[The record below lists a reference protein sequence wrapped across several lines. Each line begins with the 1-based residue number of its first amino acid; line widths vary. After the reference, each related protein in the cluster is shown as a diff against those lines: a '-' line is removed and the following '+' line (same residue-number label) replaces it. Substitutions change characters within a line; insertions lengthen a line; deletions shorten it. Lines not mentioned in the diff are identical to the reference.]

1 MVKIN
6 NNLLNVIYLD
16 NPGRIMLKSLTVK
29 RLCKPHNKAEKPK
42 ENTKKDG
49 TQKMIYVLYLI
60 VAALVTIMSI
70 KASEYVDML
79 DKTTSLSGAFLG
91 GILLSAVTSLP
102 ELFTSISSTLML
114 DQPGLCIGNIL
125 GSNLFNYA
133 MLSVFILTAVVKFAK
148 CELSKIHLVVAISVV
163 AMGGLIVC
171 NKYGILAFDIGS
183 VSVTSVLIILL
194 YVLTVWIMYKKG
206 GTSESGDDDG
216 ALVTLSRK
224 QILTRFTLVSIG
236 IVVFSVILTYITDE
250 LSVRLNLGKT
260 VAGALFLGVATSL
273 PETASTWTLFKI
285 KNYDIAVGNIVGSCL
300 FNFTILS
307 VADFFYRGGGI
318 YAITDVSTMNLI
330 IFASVASVLV
340 ALMLKFRSKATCII
354 CPVGIVASYIAFLAL

>member
-1 MVKIN
+1 
-6 NNLLNVIYLD
+6 
-16 NPGRIMLKSLTVK
+16 
-29 RLCKPHNKAEKPK
+29 
-42 ENTKKDG
+42 
-49 TQKMIYVLYLI
+49 MIYVLYLV
-60 VAALVTIMSI
+60 VAALVTFMSI

-133 MLSVFILTAVVKFAK
+133 MLSFFILTAVAKFAK
-148 CELSKIHLVVAISVV
+148 CDLSKIHFIVAVSVV
-163 AMGGLIVC
+163 AMGLLIVC
-171 NKYGILAFDIGS
+171 NKYGFLAFDIGN

-194 YVLTVWIMYKKG
+194 YVLTVWIMYKMG
-206 GTSESGDDDG
+206 GTSETEDDG
-216 ALVTLSRK
+216 EPVTLSRK
-224 QILTRFTLVSIG
+224 QILTRFTIVSVG

-273 PETASTWTLFKI
+273 PETASTFTLFKI

-318 YAITDVSTMNLI
+318 YTIADPSTMNLI
-330 IFASVASVLV
+330 IFASVASVLAAV
-340 ALMLKFRSKATCII
+340 LMKFRNKATCVI
-354 CPVGIVASYIAFLAL
+354 CPVGIIASYIAFLAL

>member
-1 MVKIN
+1 
-6 NNLLNVIYLD
+6 
-16 NPGRIMLKSLTVK
+16 
-29 RLCKPHNKAEKPK
+29 
-42 ENTKKDG
+42 
-49 TQKMIYVLYLI
+49 MIYVLYLV
-60 VAALVTIMSI
+60 VAALVTFMSI

-125 GSNLFNYA
+125 GSNIFNYA
-133 MLSVFILTAVVKFAK
+133 MLSFFILTAVSKFAK
-148 CELSKIHLVVAISVV
+148 CDLSKIHFIVAVSVV
-163 AMGGLIVC
+163 AMGGLILC
-171 NKYGILAFDIGS
+171 NKYGFLAFDIGN

-206 GTSESGDDDG
+206 GTSETEDDG
-216 ALVTLSRK
+216 EPVTLSRK
-224 QILTRFTLVSIG
+224 QILTRFSLVSVG

-273 PETASTWTLFKI
+273 PETASTFTLFKI

-318 YAITDVSTMNLI
+318 YTIADTSTMNLI
-330 IFASVASVLV
+330 IFASVASVLAGV
-340 ALMLKFRSKATCII
+340 MLKFKNKVTAVI
-354 CPVGIVASYIAFLAL
+354 CPVGIIASYIAFLAL

>member
-1 MVKIN
+1 
-6 NNLLNVIYLD
+6 
-16 NPGRIMLKSLTVK
+16 
-29 RLCKPHNKAEKPK
+29 
-42 ENTKKDG
+42 
-49 TQKMIYVLYLI
+49 MIYILYLV
-60 VAALVTIMSI
+60 VAALVTFMSI

-125 GSNLFNYA
+125 GSNIFNYA
-133 MLSVFILTAVVKFAK
+133 MLSFFILTAVAKFAK
-148 CELSKIHLVVAISVV
+148 CNLSKIHFIVAVSVV
-163 AMGGLIVC
+163 AMGLLIVC
-171 NKYGILAFDIGS
+171 NKYGFLAFDIGN
-183 VSVTSVLIILL
+183 VSITSVLIILL
-194 YVLTVWIMYKKG
+194 YVLTVWIMYKMG
-206 GTSESGDDDG
+206 GTSESEDDG
-216 ALVTLSRK
+216 EPVTLSRK
-224 QILTRFTLVSIG
+224 QILTRFTIVSVG

-273 PETASTWTLFKI
+273 PETASTFTLFKI

-318 YAITDVSTMNLI
+318 YTIADTSTMNLI
-330 IFASVASVLV
+330 IFASVASVLAAV
-340 ALMLKFRSKATCII
+340 LMKFRNKATSII
-354 CPVGIVASYIAFLAL
+354 CPVGIIASYIAFLAL

>member
-1 MVKIN
+1 
-6 NNLLNVIYLD
+6 
-16 NPGRIMLKSLTVK
+16 
-29 RLCKPHNKAEKPK
+29 
-42 ENTKKDG
+42 
-49 TQKMIYVLYLI
+49 MIYILYLV
-60 VAALVTIMSI
+60 VAALVTFMSI

-125 GSNLFNYA
+125 GSNIFNYA
-133 MLSVFILTAVVKFAK
+133 MLSFFILTAVAKFAK
-148 CELSKIHLVVAISVV
+148 CSLSKIHFVVAVSVV
-163 AMGGLIVC
+163 FMGGLILC
-171 NKYGILAFDIGS
+171 NKYGFLAFDIGN
-183 VSVTSVLIILL
+183 VSITSVLIILL
-194 YVLTVWIMYKKG
+194 YVLTVWIMYKMG
-206 GTSESGDDDG
+206 GTSETEDDG
-216 ALVTLSRK
+216 EPVTLSRK
-224 QILTRFTLVSIG
+224 QILTRFTIVSVG
-236 IVVFSVILTYITDE
+236 IVVFSIILTYITDE

-273 PETASTWTLFKI
+273 PETASTFTLFKI

-318 YAITDVSTMNLI
+318 YTIADTSTMNLI
-330 IFASVASVLV
+330 IFASVASVLAGV
-340 ALMLKFRSKATCII
+340 MLKFRNKATAVV
-354 CPVGIVASYIAFLAL
+354 CPVGIIASYIAFLAL

>member
-1 MVKIN
+1 
-6 NNLLNVIYLD
+6 
-16 NPGRIMLKSLTVK
+16 
-29 RLCKPHNKAEKPK
+29 
-42 ENTKKDG
+42 
-49 TQKMIYVLYLI
+49 MIYVLYLV
-60 VAALVTIMSI
+60 VAALVTFMSI

-133 MLSVFILTAVVKFAK
+133 MLSAFILTAVAKFAK
-148 CELSKIHLVVAISVV
+148 CELSKIHFVVAVSVI
-163 AMGGLIVC
+163 AMGGLILC
-171 NKYGILAFDIGS
+171 NKYGFLAFNIGN
-183 VSVTSVLIILL
+183 VSITSVLIILL
-194 YVLTVWIMYKKG
+194 YVVTVWVMYKMG
-206 GTSESGDDDG
+206 GTSESDDDG
-216 ALVTLSRK
+216 DPVTLSRK
-224 QILTRFTLVSIG
+224 QILTRFSLVSIG
-236 IVVFSVILTYITDE
+236 IVVFSIILTYITDE

-273 PETASTWTLFKI
+273 PETASTFTLFKL
-285 KNYDIAVGNIVGSCL
+285 KNYDVAVGNIVGSCL

-318 YAITDVSTMNLI
+318 YTIAETSTMNLI
-330 IFASVASVLV
+330 IFASVASVL
-340 ALMLKFRSKATCII
+340 AGIMLKLRNKATAII
-354 CPVGIVASYIAFLAL
+354 CPVGIIASYIAFLAL

>member
-1 MVKIN
+1 
-6 NNLLNVIYLD
+6 
-16 NPGRIMLKSLTVK
+16 
-29 RLCKPHNKAEKPK
+29 
-42 ENTKKDG
+42 
-49 TQKMIYVLYLI
+49 MIYVLYLV
-60 VAALVTIMSI
+60 VAALVTFMSI

-125 GSNLFNYA
+125 GSNIFNYA
-133 MLSVFILTAVVKFAK
+133 MLSFFILTAVAKFAK
-148 CELSKIHLVVAISVV
+148 CDLSKIHFVVAVSVV
-163 AMGGLIVC
+163 AMGLLIVC
-171 NKYGILAFDIGS
+171 NKYGFLAFDIGN

-206 GTSESGDDDG
+206 GTSETEDDG
-216 ALVTLSRK
+216 EPVTLSRK
-224 QILTRFTLVSIG
+224 QILTRFTLVSVG

-273 PETASTWTLFKI
+273 PETASTFTLFKI

-307 VADFFYRGGGI
+307 AADFFYRGGGI
-318 YAITDVSTMNLI
+318 YTIADTSTMNLI
-330 IFASVASVLV
+330 IFASVASVLAGV
-340 ALMLKFRSKATCII
+340 MLKFKNKVTAVI
-354 CPVGIVASYIAFLAL
+354 CPVGIIASYIAFLAL

>member
-1 MVKIN
+1 M
-6 NNLLNVIYLD
+6 IYL
-16 NPGRIMLKSLTVK
+16 
-29 RLCKPHNKAEKPK
+29 
-42 ENTKKDG
+42 
-49 TQKMIYVLYLI
+49 LYLV
-60 VAALVTIMSI
+60 VAALVTFMSI

-125 GSNLFNYA
+125 GSNIFNYA
-133 MLSVFILTAVVKFAK
+133 MLSFFILTAVAKFAK
-148 CELSKIHLVVAISVV
+148 CNLSKIHFIVAVSVV
-163 AMGGLIVC
+163 AMGLLIVC
-171 NKYGILAFDIGS
+171 NKYGFLAFDIGN

-194 YVLTVWIMYKKG
+194 YVLTVWIMYKMG
-206 GTSESGDDDG
+206 GTSETEDDG
-216 ALVTLSRK
+216 EPVTLSRK
-224 QILTRFTLVSIG
+224 QILTRFTLVSVG

-273 PETASTWTLFKI
+273 PETASTFTLFKI

-318 YAITDVSTMNLI
+318 YTIADTSTMNLI
-330 IFASVASVLV
+330 IFASVASVLAGV
-340 ALMLKFRSKATCII
+340 MLKFRNKATAVI
-354 CPVGIVASYIAFLAL
+354 CPVGIIASYIAFLAL

>member
-1 MVKIN
+1 
-6 NNLLNVIYLD
+6 
-16 NPGRIMLKSLTVK
+16 
-29 RLCKPHNKAEKPK
+29 
-42 ENTKKDG
+42 
-49 TQKMIYVLYLI
+49 MIYVLYLI
-60 VAALVTIMSI
+60 VAALVTFMSI

-79 DKTTSLSGAFLG
+79 DKTTALSGAFLG

-148 CELSKIHLVVAISVV
+148 TDLSKIHTIVAVSVL
-163 AMGGLIVC
+163 AMGGLILC
-171 NKYGILAFDIGS
+171 NKYNVLAFDIGN
-183 VSVTSVLIILL
+183 VSITSVLIILL
-194 YVLTVWIMYKKG
+194 YVITVWVMYKMG

-216 ALVTLSRK
+216 DPVTLTRT
-224 QILTRFTLVSIG
+224 QILTRFAIVSVG
-236 IVVFSVILTYITDE
+236 IVVFSIILTYITDE

-318 YAITDVSTMNLI
+318 YSLSDPSTMNLI
-330 IFASVASVLV
+330 IFASVASVL
-340 ALMLKFRSKATCII
+340 ATTMLKFRSKVTCII
-354 CPVGIVASYIAFLAL
+354 CPVGIVASYIAFLAI

>member
-1 MVKIN
+1 
-6 NNLLNVIYLD
+6 
-16 NPGRIMLKSLTVK
+16 
-29 RLCKPHNKAEKPK
+29 
-42 ENTKKDG
+42 
-49 TQKMIYVLYLI
+49 MIYVLYLV
-60 VAALVTIMSI
+60 VAALVTFMSI

-133 MLSVFILTAVVKFAK
+133 MLSFFILTAVAKFAK
-148 CELSKIHLVVAISVV
+148 CSLAKIHFVVAVSVV
-163 AMGGLIVC
+163 AMGLLIVC
-171 NKYGILAFDIGS
+171 NKYGFLAFDIGN

-206 GTSESGDDDG
+206 GTSETEDDG
-216 ALVTLSRK
+216 EPVTLSRK
-224 QILTRFTLVSIG
+224 QILTRFTIVSVG

-273 PETASTWTLFKI
+273 PETASTFTLFKI
-285 KNYDIAVGNIVGSCL
+285 RNYDIAVGNIVGSCL

-318 YAITDVSTMNLI
+318 YTIADPSTMNLI
-330 IFASVASVLV
+330 IFASVASVLAGV
-340 ALMLKFRSKATCII
+340 MFKFRNKATAVV
-354 CPVGIVASYIAFLAL
+354 CPVGIIASYIAFLAL

>member
-1 MVKIN
+1 
-6 NNLLNVIYLD
+6 
-16 NPGRIMLKSLTVK
+16 
-29 RLCKPHNKAEKPK
+29 
-42 ENTKKDG
+42 
-49 TQKMIYVLYLI
+49 MIYVLYLV
-60 VAALVTIMSI
+60 VAALVTFMSI

-125 GSNLFNYA
+125 GSNIFNYA
-133 MLSVFILTAVVKFAK
+133 MLSFFILTAVAKFAK
-148 CELSKIHLVVAISVV
+148 CSLSKIHFVVAVSVV
-163 AMGGLIVC
+163 FMGGLILC
-171 NKYGILAFDIGS
+171 NKYGFLAFDIGN

-194 YVLTVWIMYKKG
+194 YVVTVWVMYKMG
-206 GTSESGDDDG
+206 GTSESEDDG
-216 ALVTLSRK
+216 EAVTLSRK

-273 PETASTWTLFKI
+273 PETASTFTLFKI
-285 KNYDIAVGNIVGSCL
+285 KNYDVAVGNIVGSCL

-318 YAITDVSTMNLI
+318 YTIADTSTMNLI
-330 IFASVASVLV
+330 IFASVASVL
-340 ALMLKFRSKATCII
+340 AGIMLKLRNKATAII
-354 CPVGIVASYIAFLAL
+354 CPVGIIASYIAFLAL

>member
-1 MVKIN
+1 
-6 NNLLNVIYLD
+6 
-16 NPGRIMLKSLTVK
+16 
-29 RLCKPHNKAEKPK
+29 
-42 ENTKKDG
+42 
-49 TQKMIYVLYLI
+49 MIYVLYLV
-60 VAALVTIMSI
+60 VAALVTFMSI

-133 MLSVFILTAVVKFAK
+133 MLSFFILTAVAKFAK
-148 CELSKIHLVVAISVV
+148 CELSKIHFIVAVSVV
-163 AMGGLIVC
+163 AMGLLIVC
-171 NKYGILAFDIGS
+171 NKYGFLAFDIGN
-183 VSVTSVLIILL
+183 VSITSILIILL
-194 YVLTVWIMYKKG
+194 YILTVWVMYKTG
-206 GTSESGDDDG
+206 GTSESEDDG
-216 ALVTLSRK
+216 DPVTLSRK
-224 QILTRFTLVSIG
+224 QILTRFTIVSVG

-273 PETASTWTLFKI
+273 PETASTFTLFKI

-318 YAITDVSTMNLI
+318 YTIADTSTMNLI
-330 IFASVASVLV
+330 IFASVASVLAAV
-340 ALMLKFRSKATCII
+340 LLKFRNKATSII
-354 CPVGIVASYIAFLAL
+354 CPVGIIASYIAFLAL

>member
-1 MVKIN
+1 
-6 NNLLNVIYLD
+6 
-16 NPGRIMLKSLTVK
+16 
-29 RLCKPHNKAEKPK
+29 
-42 ENTKKDG
+42 
-49 TQKMIYVLYLI
+49 MIYILYLV
-60 VAALVTIMSI
+60 VAALVTFMSI

-125 GSNLFNYA
+125 GSNIFNYA
-133 MLSVFILTAVVKFAK
+133 MLSFFILTAVAKFAK
-148 CELSKIHLVVAISVV
+148 CSLSKIHFVVAVSVI
-163 AMGGLIVC
+163 AMGGLILC
-171 NKYGILAFDIGS
+171 NKYGFLAFDIGN
-183 VSVTSVLIILL
+183 VSVTSILIILL
-194 YVLTVWIMYKKG
+194 YVATVWVMYKMG
-206 GTSESGDDDG
+206 GTSESEDDG
-216 ALVTLSRK
+216 EPVTLSRK
-224 QILTRFTLVSIG
+224 QILTRFTVVSVG

-273 PETASTWTLFKI
+273 PETASTFTLFKI

-318 YAITDVSTMNLI
+318 YTIADTSTMNLI
-330 IFASVASVLV
+330 IFASVASVLAGV
-340 ALMLKFRSKATCII
+340 MLKFRNKATAVV
-354 CPVGIVASYIAFLAL
+354 CPVGIIASYIAFLAL

>member
-1 MVKIN
+1 
-6 NNLLNVIYLD
+6 
-16 NPGRIMLKSLTVK
+16 
-29 RLCKPHNKAEKPK
+29 
-42 ENTKKDG
+42 
-49 TQKMIYVLYLI
+49 MIYVLYLV
-60 VAALVTIMSI
+60 VAALVTFMSI

-102 ELFTSISSTLML
+102 ELFTSISSTLLL

-125 GSNLFNYA
+125 GSNIFNYA
-133 MLSVFILTAVVKFAK
+133 MLSFFVLTAVVKFAK
-148 CELSKIHLVVAISVV
+148 CDLSQIHFIVALSVI
-163 AMGGLIVC
+163 AMGGLILC
-171 NKYGILAFDIGS
+171 NKYGFLAFDIGN
-183 VSVTSVLIILL
+183 VSITSILIILL
-194 YVLTVWIMYKKG
+194 YVLTVWVMYKKG
-206 GTSESGDDDG
+206 GTSEGSDDDENP
-216 ALVTLSRK
+216 VTLTRK
-224 QILTRFTLVSIG
+224 QILTRFTIVSVG

-273 PETASTWTLFKI
+273 PETASTFTLFKI

-318 YAITDVSTMNLI
+318 YNIADASTMNLI
-330 IFASVASVLV
+330 IFASIASVLAAV
-340 ALMLKFRSKATCII
+340 LMKFRNKATAVI
-354 CPVGIVASYIAFLAL
+354 CPVGIIASYLAFLAL

>member
-1 MVKIN
+1 
-6 NNLLNVIYLD
+6 
-16 NPGRIMLKSLTVK
+16 
-29 RLCKPHNKAEKPK
+29 
-42 ENTKKDG
+42 
-49 TQKMIYVLYLI
+49 MIYILYLV
-60 VAALVTIMSI
+60 VAALVTFMSI

-133 MLSVFILTAVVKFAK
+133 MLSFFILTAVAKFAK
-148 CELSKIHLVVAISVV
+148 CDLSKIHFIVAVSVV
-163 AMGGLIVC
+163 AMGGLILC
-171 NKYGILAFDIGS
+171 NKYGFLAFDIGN

-194 YVLTVWIMYKKG
+194 YVLTVWIMYKMG
-206 GTSESGDDDG
+206 GTSETEDDG
-216 ALVTLSRK
+216 EPVTLSRK
-224 QILTRFTLVSIG
+224 QILTRFTLVSVG

-273 PETASTWTLFKI
+273 PETASTFTLFKI

-318 YAITDVSTMNLI
+318 YTIADTSTMNLI
-330 IFASVASVLV
+330 IFASVASVLAGV
-340 ALMLKFRSKATCII
+340 MLKFKNKVTAVI
-354 CPVGIVASYIAFLAL
+354 CPVGIIASYIAFLAL

>member
-1 MVKIN
+1 M
-6 NNLLNVIYLD
+6 IYL
-16 NPGRIMLKSLTVK
+16 
-29 RLCKPHNKAEKPK
+29 
-42 ENTKKDG
+42 
-49 TQKMIYVLYLI
+49 LYLV
-60 VAALVTIMSI
+60 VAALVTFMSI

-125 GSNLFNYA
+125 GSNIFNYA
-133 MLSVFILTAVVKFAK
+133 MLSFFILTAVAKFAK
-148 CELSKIHLVVAISVV
+148 CNLSKIHFIVAVSVV
-163 AMGGLIVC
+163 AMGLLIVC
-171 NKYGILAFDIGS
+171 NKYGFLAFDIGN
-183 VSVTSVLIILL
+183 VSITSVLIVLL
-194 YVLTVWIMYKKG
+194 YVLTVWIMYKMG
-206 GTSESGDDDG
+206 GTSESEDDG
-216 ALVTLSRK
+216 EPVTLSRK
-224 QILTRFTLVSIG
+224 QILTRFTIVSVG

-273 PETASTWTLFKI
+273 PETASTFTLFKI

-318 YAITDVSTMNLI
+318 YTIADTSTMNLI
-330 IFASVASVLV
+330 IFASVASVLAGV
-340 ALMLKFRSKATCII
+340 LLKFRNKATAII
-354 CPVGIVASYIAFLAL
+354 CPVGIIASYIAFLAL

>member
-1 MVKIN
+1 
-6 NNLLNVIYLD
+6 
-16 NPGRIMLKSLTVK
+16 
-29 RLCKPHNKAEKPK
+29 
-42 ENTKKDG
+42 
-49 TQKMIYVLYLI
+49 MIYVLYLV
-60 VAALVTIMSI
+60 VAALVTFMSI

-125 GSNLFNYA
+125 GSNIFNYA
-133 MLSVFILTAVVKFAK
+133 MLSFFILTAVAKFAK
-148 CELSKIHLVVAISVV
+148 CDLSKIHFIVALSVV
-163 AMGGLIVC
+163 FMGGLILC
-171 NKYGILAFDIGS
+171 NKYGFLAFNIGN
-183 VSVTSVLIILL
+183 VSVTSILIILL
-194 YVLTVWIMYKKG
+194 YVITVWVMYKMGGTSESVTSILIILLYIFTVWIMYKKG
-206 GTSESGDDDG
+206 GTSESEDDG
-216 ALVTLSRK
+216 EPVTLSRK
-224 QILTRFTLVSIG
+224 QILTRFTIVSIG

-273 PETASTWTLFKI
+273 PETASTFTLFKI

-318 YAITDVSTMNLI
+318 YTIADTSTMNLI
-330 IFASVASVLV
+330 IFASVASVL
-340 ALMLKFRSKATCII
+340 AGIMLKLRNKATAII
-354 CPVGIVASYIAFLAL
+354 CPVGIIASYIAFLAL

>member
-1 MVKIN
+1 V
-6 NNLLNVIYLD
+6 
-16 NPGRIMLKSLTVK
+16 
-29 RLCKPHNKAEKPK
+29 
-42 ENTKKDG
+42 
-49 TQKMIYVLYLI
+49 
-60 VAALVTIMSI
+60 VAALVTFMSI

-133 MLSVFILTAVVKFAK
+133 MLSFFILTAVAKFAK
-148 CELSKIHLVVAISVV
+148 CDLSKIHFIVAVSVV
-163 AMGGLIVC
+163 AMGLLIVC
-171 NKYGILAFDIGS
+171 NKYGFLAFDIGN

-194 YVLTVWIMYKKG
+194 YVLTVWIMYKMG
-206 GTSESGDDDG
+206 GTSESEDDG
-216 ALVTLSRK
+216 EPVTLSRK
-224 QILTRFTLVSIG
+224 QILTRFTIVSVG

-273 PETASTWTLFKI
+273 PETASTFTLFKI

-318 YAITDVSTMNLI
+318 YTIADTSTMNLI
-330 IFASVASVLV
+330 IFASVASVLAAV
-340 ALMLKFRSKATCII
+340 LMKFRNKATCVI
-354 CPVGIVASYIAFLAL
+354 CPVGIIASYIAFLAL

>member
-1 MVKIN
+1 
-6 NNLLNVIYLD
+6 
-16 NPGRIMLKSLTVK
+16 
-29 RLCKPHNKAEKPK
+29 
-42 ENTKKDG
+42 
-49 TQKMIYVLYLI
+49 MIYVLYLV
-60 VAALVTIMSI
+60 VAALVTFMSI

-79 DKTTSLSGAFLG
+79 DKTTSPSGAFLG

-133 MLSVFILTAVVKFAK
+133 MLSFFILTAVAKFAK
-148 CELSKIHLVVAISVV
+148 CDLSKIHFIVAVSVV
-163 AMGGLIVC
+163 AMGLLIVC
-171 NKYGILAFDIGS
+171 NKYGFLAFDIGN

-194 YVLTVWIMYKKG
+194 YVLTVWIMYKMG
-206 GTSESGDDDG
+206 GTSETEDDG
-216 ALVTLSRK
+216 EPVTLSRK
-224 QILTRFTLVSIG
+224 QILTRFTIVSVG

-273 PETASTWTLFKI
+273 PETASTFTLFKI

-318 YAITDVSTMNLI
+318 YTIADPSTMNLI
-330 IFASVASVLV
+330 IFASVASVLAAV
-340 ALMLKFRSKATCII
+340 LMKFRNKATCVI
-354 CPVGIVASYIAFLAL
+354 CPVGIIASYIAFLAL

>member
-1 MVKIN
+1 
-6 NNLLNVIYLD
+6 
-16 NPGRIMLKSLTVK
+16 
-29 RLCKPHNKAEKPK
+29 
-42 ENTKKDG
+42 
-49 TQKMIYVLYLI
+49 MIYVLYLV
-60 VAALVTIMSI
+60 VAALVTFMSI

-133 MLSVFILTAVVKFAK
+133 MLSFFILTAVAKFAK
-148 CELSKIHLVVAISVV
+148 CDLSKIHFIVAVSVV
-163 AMGGLIVC
+163 AMGGLILC
-171 NKYGILAFDIGS
+171 NKYGFLAFDIGN

-194 YVLTVWIMYKKG
+194 YVLTVWIMYKMG
-206 GTSESGDDDG
+206 GTSETEDDG
-216 ALVTLSRK
+216 EPVTLPRK
-224 QILTRFTLVSIG
+224 QILTRFTLVSVG

-273 PETASTWTLFKI
+273 PETASTFTLFKI

-318 YAITDVSTMNLI
+318 YTIADTSTMNLI
-330 IFASVASVLV
+330 IFASVASVLAGV
-340 ALMLKFRSKATCII
+340 MLKFKNKVTAVI
-354 CPVGIVASYIAFLAL
+354 CPVGIIASYIAFLAL

>member
-1 MVKIN
+1 M
-6 NNLLNVIYLD
+6 IYL
-16 NPGRIMLKSLTVK
+16 
-29 RLCKPHNKAEKPK
+29 
-42 ENTKKDG
+42 
-49 TQKMIYVLYLI
+49 LYLV
-60 VAALVTIMSI
+60 VAALVTFMSI

-125 GSNLFNYA
+125 GSNIFNYA
-133 MLSVFILTAVVKFAK
+133 MLSFFILTAVAKFAK
-148 CELSKIHLVVAISVV
+148 CSLSKIHFVVAVSVI
-163 AMGGLIVC
+163 AMGGLILC
-171 NKYGILAFDIGS
+171 NKYGFLAFDIGN
-183 VSVTSVLIILL
+183 VSVTSILIILL
-194 YVLTVWIMYKKG
+194 YIVTVWVMYKMG
-206 GTSESGDDDG
+206 GTSESEDDG
-216 ALVTLSRK
+216 EPVTLSRK
-224 QILTRFTLVSIG
+224 QILTRFSLVSVG

-273 PETASTWTLFKI
+273 PETASTFTLFKI

-318 YAITDVSTMNLI
+318 YTIADTSTMNLI
-330 IFASVASVLV
+330 IFASVASVLAGV
-340 ALMLKFRSKATCII
+340 MLKFRNKATAVI
-354 CPVGIVASYIAFLAL
+354 CPVGIIASYIAFLAL

>member
-1 MVKIN
+1 
-6 NNLLNVIYLD
+6 
-16 NPGRIMLKSLTVK
+16 
-29 RLCKPHNKAEKPK
+29 
-42 ENTKKDG
+42 
-49 TQKMIYVLYLI
+49 MIYILYLV
-60 VAALVTIMSI
+60 VAALVTFMSI

-125 GSNLFNYA
+125 GSNIFNYA
-133 MLSVFILTAVVKFAK
+133 MLSFFILTAVTKFAK
-148 CELSKIHLVVAISVV
+148 CNLSGIHFIVAVSVI
-163 AMGGLIVC
+163 AMGGLILC
-171 NKYGILAFDIGS
+171 NKYGFLAFDIGN
-183 VSVTSVLIILL
+183 VSITSVLIILL

-206 GTSESGDDDG
+206 GTSETEDDG
-216 ALVTLSRK
+216 EPVTLSRK
-224 QILTRFTLVSIG
+224 QILTRFTVVSVG
-236 IVVFSVILTYITDE
+236 IVVFSIILTYITDE

-273 PETASTWTLFKI
+273 PETASTFTLFKI

-318 YAITDVSTMNLI
+318 YTIADTSTMNLI
-330 IFASVASVLV
+330 IFASVASVLAGV
-340 ALMLKFRSKATCII
+340 MLKFRNKATAVV
-354 CPVGIVASYIAFLAL
+354 CPVGIIASYIAFLAL

>member
-1 MVKIN
+1 
-6 NNLLNVIYLD
+6 
-16 NPGRIMLKSLTVK
+16 
-29 RLCKPHNKAEKPK
+29 
-42 ENTKKDG
+42 
-49 TQKMIYVLYLI
+49 MIYVLYLV
-60 VAALVTIMSI
+60 VAALVTFMSI

-125 GSNLFNYA
+125 GSNIFNYA
-133 MLSVFILTAVVKFAK
+133 MLSFFILTAVAKFAK
-148 CELSKIHLVVAISVV
+148 CDLSKIHFVVAVSVV
-163 AMGGLIVC
+163 AMGLLIVC
-171 NKYGILAFDIGS
+171 NKYGFLAFDIGN

-194 YVLTVWIMYKKG
+194 YVLTVWIMYKMG
-206 GTSESGDDDG
+206 GTSETEDDG
-216 ALVTLSRK
+216 EPVTLSRK
-224 QILTRFTLVSIG
+224 QILTRFTLVSVG

-273 PETASTWTLFKI
+273 PETASTFTLFKI

-318 YAITDVSTMNLI
+318 YTIADTSTMNLI
-330 IFASVASVLV
+330 IFASVASVLAGV
-340 ALMLKFRSKATCII
+340 MLKFKNKVTAVI
-354 CPVGIVASYIAFLAL
+354 CPVGIIASYIAFLAL

>member
-1 MVKIN
+1 M
-6 NNLLNVIYLD
+6 IYL
-16 NPGRIMLKSLTVK
+16 
-29 RLCKPHNKAEKPK
+29 
-42 ENTKKDG
+42 
-49 TQKMIYVLYLI
+49 LYLV
-60 VAALVTIMSI
+60 VAALVTFMSI

-125 GSNLFNYA
+125 GSNIFNYA
-133 MLSVFILTAVVKFAK
+133 MLSFFILTAVAKFAK
-148 CELSKIHLVVAISVV
+148 CSLSKIHFVVAVSVV
-163 AMGGLIVC
+163 AMGLLIVC
-171 NKYGILAFDIGS
+171 NKYGFLAFDIGN
-183 VSVTSVLIILL
+183 VSVTSILIILL
-194 YVLTVWIMYKKG
+194 YVFTVWVMYKMG
-206 GTSESGDDDG
+206 GTSESEDDG
-216 ALVTLSRK
+216 EPVTLSRK
-224 QILTRFTLVSIG
+224 QILTRFTIVSIG

-273 PETASTWTLFKI
+273 PETASTFTLFKI

-318 YAITDVSTMNLI
+318 YTIADTSTMNLI
-330 IFASVASVLV
+330 IFASVASVL
-340 ALMLKFRSKATCII
+340 AGIMLKLRNKATAII
-354 CPVGIVASYIAFLAL
+354 CPVGIIASYIAFLAL

>member
-1 MVKIN
+1 M
-6 NNLLNVIYLD
+6 IYL
-16 NPGRIMLKSLTVK
+16 
-29 RLCKPHNKAEKPK
+29 
-42 ENTKKDG
+42 
-49 TQKMIYVLYLI
+49 LYLV
-60 VAALVTIMSI
+60 VAALVTFMSI

-125 GSNLFNYA
+125 GSNIFNYA
-133 MLSVFILTAVVKFAK
+133 MLSFFILTAVAKFAK
-148 CELSKIHLVVAISVV
+148 CNLSKIHFIVAVSVV
-163 AMGGLIVC
+163 AMGLLIVC
-171 NKYGILAFDIGS
+171 NKYGFLAFDIGN
-183 VSVTSVLIILL
+183 VSITSVLIILL
-194 YVLTVWIMYKKG
+194 YVLTVWIMYKMG
-206 GTSESGDDDG
+206 GTSESEDDG
-216 ALVTLSRK
+216 EPVTLSRK
-224 QILTRFTLVSIG
+224 QILTRFTIVSVG

-273 PETASTWTLFKI
+273 PETASPFTLFKI

-318 YAITDVSTMNLI
+318 YTIADTSTMNLI
-330 IFASVASVLV
+330 IFASVASVLAGV
-340 ALMLKFRSKATCII
+340 LLKFRNKATAII
-354 CPVGIVASYIAFLAL
+354 CPVGIIASYIAFLAL

>member
-1 MVKIN
+1 
-6 NNLLNVIYLD
+6 
-16 NPGRIMLKSLTVK
+16 
-29 RLCKPHNKAEKPK
+29 
-42 ENTKKDG
+42 
-49 TQKMIYVLYLI
+49 MIYVLYLV
-60 VAALVTIMSI
+60 VAALVTFMSI

-133 MLSVFILTAVVKFAK
+133 MLSFFILTAVAKFAK
-148 CELSKIHLVVAISVV
+148 CDLSKIHFIVAVSVV
-163 AMGGLIVC
+163 AMGLLIVC
-171 NKYGILAFDIGS
+171 NKYGFLAFDIGN

-194 YVLTVWIMYKKG
+194 YVLTVWIMYKMG
-206 GTSESGDDDG
+206 GTSETEDDG
-216 ALVTLSRK
+216 EPVTLSRK
-224 QILTRFTLVSIG
+224 QILTRFTLVSVG

-273 PETASTWTLFKI
+273 PETASTFTLFKI

-318 YAITDVSTMNLI
+318 YTIADPSTMNLI
-330 IFASVASVLV
+330 IFASVASVLAAV
-340 ALMLKFRSKATCII
+340 LMKFRNKATCVI
-354 CPVGIVASYIAFLAL
+354 CPVGIIASYIAFLAL

>member
-1 MVKIN
+1 
-6 NNLLNVIYLD
+6 
-16 NPGRIMLKSLTVK
+16 
-29 RLCKPHNKAEKPK
+29 
-42 ENTKKDG
+42 
-49 TQKMIYVLYLI
+49 MIYVLYLV
-60 VAALVTIMSI
+60 VAALVTFMSI

-133 MLSVFILTAVVKFAK
+133 MLSFFILTAVAKFAK
-148 CELSKIHLVVAISVV
+148 CELSKIHFVVAVSVV
-163 AMGGLIVC
+163 AMGLLIVC
-171 NKYGILAFDIGS
+171 NKYGFLAFDIGN
-183 VSVTSVLIILL
+183 VSITSILIILL
-194 YVLTVWIMYKKG
+194 YVLTVWVMYKTG
-206 GTSESGDDDG
+206 GTSESDDG
-216 ALVTLSRK
+216 GDPVTLSRK
-224 QILTRFTLVSIG
+224 QILTRFTIVSVG

-273 PETASTWTLFKI
+273 PETASTFTLFKI

-318 YAITDVSTMNLI
+318 YTIADTSTMNLI
-330 IFASVASVLV
+330 IFASVASVLAAV
-340 ALMLKFRSKATCII
+340 LLKFRNKATSII
-354 CPVGIVASYIAFLAL
+354 CPVGIIASYIAFLAL

>member
-1 MVKIN
+1 M
-6 NNLLNVIYLD
+6 IYL
-16 NPGRIMLKSLTVK
+16 
-29 RLCKPHNKAEKPK
+29 
-42 ENTKKDG
+42 
-49 TQKMIYVLYLI
+49 IYI
-60 VAALVTIMSI
+60 AVAALVTFMSI

-148 CELSKIHLVVAISVV
+148 CDLSKIHFVVAVSVV
-163 AMGGLIVC
+163 AMGALILC
-171 NKYGILAFDIGS
+171 NKYGVLAFDIGS
-183 VSVTSVLIILL
+183 VSITSILIIAL
-194 YVLTVWIMYKKG
+194 YVATVWVMYKMG
-206 GTSESGDDDG
+206 GTSSESDDDSDP
-216 ALVTLSRK
+216 VTLSRK

-236 IVVFSVILTYITDE
+236 IVVFSVILTYVTDE

-273 PETASTWTLFKI
+273 PETASTFTLFKL
-285 KNYDIAVGNIVGSCL
+285 KNYDVAVGNIVGSCL

-307 VADFFYRGGGI
+307 LADFFYRGGGI
-318 YAITDVSTMNLI
+318 YAISDVSTMNLI
-330 IFASVASVLV
+330 IFASVASVLAGV
-340 ALMLKFRSKATCII
+340 LLKFRNKVTAVI
-354 CPVGIVASYIAFLAL
+354 CPVGIIASYIAFLAI

>member
-1 MVKIN
+1 
-6 NNLLNVIYLD
+6 
-16 NPGRIMLKSLTVK
+16 
-29 RLCKPHNKAEKPK
+29 
-42 ENTKKDG
+42 
-49 TQKMIYVLYLI
+49 MIYVLYLV
-60 VAALVTIMSI
+60 VAALVTFMSI

-125 GSNLFNYA
+125 GSNIFNYA
-133 MLSVFILTAVVKFAK
+133 MLSFFILTAVAKFAK
-148 CELSKIHLVVAISVV
+148 CDLSKIHFIVAVSVV
-163 AMGGLIVC
+163 AMGGLILC
-171 NKYGILAFDIGS
+171 NKYGFLAFDIGN

-194 YVLTVWIMYKKG
+194 YVLTVWIMYKMG
-206 GTSESGDDDG
+206 GTSETEDDG
-216 ALVTLSRK
+216 EPVTLSRK
-224 QILTRFTLVSIG
+224 QILTRFTLVSVG

-273 PETASTWTLFKI
+273 PETASTFTLFKI

-318 YAITDVSTMNLI
+318 YTIADTSTMNLI
-330 IFASVASVLV
+330 IFASVASVLAGV
-340 ALMLKFRSKATCII
+340 MLKFKNKVTAVI
-354 CPVGIVASYIAFLAL
+354 CPVGIIASYIAFLAL